1 MGKWTNEEKKARA
14 MEKNVLLLGSRTYI
28 MALWVNAPMERILLL
43 AILHEVH
50 RQTQKCEWPPET
62 HEESP
67 SNQ

>member
-1 MGKWTNEEKKARA
+1 
-14 MEKNVLLLGSRTYI
+14 

>member
-1 MGKWTNEEKKARA
+1 
-14 MEKNVLLLGSRTYI
+14 

-62 HEESP
+62 QKGVGERQKRSVGIEKKEK
-67 SNQ
+67 QI